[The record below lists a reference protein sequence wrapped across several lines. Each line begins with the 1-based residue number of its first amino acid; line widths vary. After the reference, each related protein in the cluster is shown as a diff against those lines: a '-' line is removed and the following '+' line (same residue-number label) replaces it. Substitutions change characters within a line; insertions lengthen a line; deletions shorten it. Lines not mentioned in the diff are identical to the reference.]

1 MTEAE
6 NNWCD
11 ECDTKVAVY
20 IEKQRRAGK
29 LTRDQ
34 ICAGC
39 LGKHARKQA
48 LRRAAGRTHPLPP
61 NQVLRGTIQWA
72 GSPLKATRTCATRPG
87 A

>member
-1 MTEAE
+1 MAQAE

-20 IEKQRRAGK
+20 IEKKRRPGK

-39 LGKHARKQA
+39 LGPHAVKHYGSRLAARGHYK
-48 LRRAAGRTHPLPP
+48 R
-61 NQVLRGTIQWA
+61 IDY
-72 GSPLKATRTCATRPG
+72 
-87 A
+87 

>member
-1 MTEAE
+1 MPEAE

-20 IEKQRRAGK
+20 VEKKRRAGK

-39 LGKHARKQA
+39 PGKHARKHYGA
-48 LRRAAGRTHPLPP
+48 LLAARTHY
-61 NQVLRGTIQWA
+61 RRI
-72 GSPLKATRTCATRPG
+72 KY
-87 A
+87 